1 MTRPDFTRLT
11 RENIVAFIGDI
22 FDRRGDDEYLGEPV
36 TMAQHMLQG
45 ATIAAQNAMSEEIV
59 VAALLHDIGHFTSE
73 FGTFSMDDTE
83 DRFHEEAGAE
93 LLEQFFP
100 SVVTDCV
107 RYHVAAKRYLCATK
121 PEYFKRLS
129 EASIHSLNLQGG
141 PMGADEVAGSE
152 ESQPEGDRAGTL
164 PGRGRK
170 APGHGHARLL
180 ALCPDGTARRRPAL
194 RRAGG
199 WGLTRMEA
207 GPDGLRQDLYAF
219 GVELTPTWAGRKSR
233 SCSRKPSVI
242 TWMMSP
248 AFVPGRAPRTLPGE
262 AAGRTGRR
270 PPGSPGSRRDGSE
283 H

>member
-1 MTRPDFTRLT
+1 DFTRLT

-141 PMGADEVAGSE
+141 PMGADEVAE
-152 ESQPEGDRAGTL
+152 FEKNPNLKEIVQVRYLD
-164 PGRGRK
+164 
-170 APGHGHARLL
+170 
-180 ALCPDGTARRRPAL
+180 
-194 RRAGG
+194 
-199 WGLTRMEA
+199 EA
-207 GPDGLRQDLYAF
+207 GKRPDMD
-219 GVELTPTWAGRKSR
+219 TPDYWH
-233 SCSRKPSVI
+233 
-242 TWMMSP
+242 
-248 AFVPGRAPRTLPGE
+248 FAPMVQRVVDRHCAAQ
-262 AAGRTGRR
+262 AAGV
-270 PPGSPGSRRDGSE
+270 
-283 H
+283 